1 MLYIPSP
8 DDCILDVVLIVS
20 PNRQYLGI
28 FDPTTPAT
36 IFPEI
41 DNKNTLMSVLDE
53 IIASKFRYQL
63 NTS

>member
-41 DNKNTLMSVLDE
+41 DNENTLMRVLG
-53 IIASKFRYQL
+53 
-63 NTS
+63 